1 LTTRSEVIYLKKI
14 NSVIIGMILIA
25 SILAV
30 VNPASSAMADPPTM
44 TLDNPKIVDRITE
57 FNVSC
62 RTINPVTGT
71 SYPNVIFRITMEG
84 PLGQFPQGTT
94 RAEIFTITNIN
105 KAFPKTQLEGG
116 DGYNIN
122 NTFTLVN
129 GKLVGYYGYYDTNG
143 HITTYPN
150 NYDATTWFT
159 VKMAETAPAGDYKI
173 KVEMVKLTN
182 YPTCNRVNLC
192 PDSVQVIASTATG
205 NFKIHKS
212 QPGEFKFEPVDKI
225 WSIIKKNLQKE
236 ND

>member
-1 LTTRSEVIYLKKI
+1 MKKI
-14 NSVIIGMILIA
+14 KSIIIGMILIA
-25 SILAV
+25 SILALI
-30 VNPASSAMADPPTM
+30 NPASSVIADPPTM
-44 TLDNPKIVDRITE
+44 TLDNPKIVDRINE

-62 RTINPVTGT
+62 RTINPSSGT

-94 RAEIFTITNIN
+94 REEIFTITNIN
-105 KAFPKTQLEGG
+105 KAFPKRQHELG

-143 HITTYPN
+143 HIASYPN

-159 VKMAETAPAGDYKI
+159 IQMAETAPAGDYNI
-173 KVEMVKLTN
+173 KVEMIKLTN

-192 PDSVQVIASTATG
+192 PASVQVIASTAIG
-205 NFKIHKS
+205 NFKIYKS
-212 QPGEFKFEPVDKI
+212 QSSEFKFEPIDKI
-225 WSIIKKNLQKE
+225 WSIIKKNFQKE

>member
-1 LTTRSEVIYLKKI
+1 LKKI
-14 NSVIIGMILIA
+14 NSIIIGMILIA

-30 VNPASSAMADPPTM
+30 ANPASSTIVDPPTM

-62 RTINPVTGT
+62 RTINPATGT

-94 RAEIFTITNIN
+94 REEIFTITNIN

-143 HITTYPN
+143 HISLLPN

-159 VKMAETAPAGDYKI
+159 VKMAESAPAGNYKI
-173 KVEMVKLTN
+173 KVEMIKLTN

-192 PDSVQVIASTATG
+192 PGSVQVIASTAIG
-205 NFKIHKS
+205 NFKIYKS
-212 QPGEFKFEPVDKI
+212 QPGEFKFEQIAKI
-225 WSIIKKNLQKE
+225 WSIITKNLQKKQGLVE
-236 ND
+236 E

>member
-1 LTTRSEVIYLKKI
+1 MKKI

-62 RTINPVTGT
+62 RTINPDT
-71 SYPNVIFRITMEG
+71 SYQNVIFRITIEG

-94 RAEIFTITNIN
+94 REEIFRITNIN
-105 KAFPKTQLEGG
+105 KASPKKEEEGG
-116 DGYNIN
+116 DDYNIN
-122 NTFTLVN
+122 DTFTLVN
-129 GKLVGYYGYYDTNG
+129 GKLVGYYGYYNTDG
-143 HITTYPN
+143 HMPLLPN
-150 NYDATTWFT
+150 NYDATTWLT

-182 YPTCNRVNLC
+182 YPTCKRVNEC

-205 NFKIHKS
+205 NFKIYKS
-212 QPGEFKFEPVDKI
+212 QPGEFNFQSVDKI
-225 WSIIKKNLQKE
+225 WSIIKKNLQKNHGLDE
-236 ND
+236 E